1 MDETKPSA
9 DALKIYDEKTDQT
22 EFAQKTI
29 KKINDALDARE
40 QFTLVSNG
48 IPYSQAYEYNIKKAI
63 NYAPKAGSEDR
74 EVSFGIP
81 HEKILAFCSIFLK
94 YVFTL
99 RVRCYGKNDMTPIKG
114 LGEVYRLGIEFSRQV
129 ENFKQLLALIYYETF
144 TQGNAFV
151 LEDWEVRTFVEKV
164 PFQNGEKL
172 KGDDVDF
179 TYEFLD
185 NTTFQEGETIQTRR
199 ALSRVLDGR
208 QVIFDNPE
216 IEDVQN
222 QPGITIEMEFDRDEA
237 KKIFGSLKRWDSVPK
252 SAQTILAAAG
262 LGDKQTLFNSSR
274 WTDKKNKV
282 IAHFRWEKPTNRF
295 NIFLNGVMMFDK
307 DTPFTFFYP
316 ANRYPLTNVPC
327 ERLKGSIYS
336 RSIPAKTKFN
346 SDYVDWILKKL
357 ALKLEQ
363 GIEPAI
369 ITRGKYT
376 LTRDMFK
383 AGQVTHGVRKED
395 YDLTNPDNKGV
406 TPAEFSFLQLFKDII
421 ESQTLNPAASGEI
434 TDATAT
440 AISLADAGQR
450 DKLAYLLDGIV
461 LGFMDMAYQR
471 LETIKYKYTQ
481 KQRETYVDGKK
492 VNVYQNFTINLN
504 GVEHNVMFNDAMP
517 SDPAQVKDLQYSL
530 FEKAHQSKKDGA
542 PMEFHIA
549 DPLAMRDPDITHIIE
564 AVPERIKDSQLTMV
578 SLFSEFSQLLEIFGP
593 EVNREEMKKIY
604 TDATGRPAELFN
616 PPQPQ
621 QPVQPPGDQ
630 TQPTPPNMGSFGK
643 PTLINRPAKPTI
655 SGAIKNKAL
664 GLA

>member
-1 MDETKPSA
+1 MDSTSSTQPA
-9 DALKIYDEKTDQT
+9 AQVLKIYDEKPEQVA
-22 EFAQKTI
+22 FAQKTI
-29 KKINDALDARE
+29 KRINDALDARE

-48 IPYSQAYEYNIKKAI
+48 IPYSQAYEYNIKKGI
-63 NYAPKAGSEDR
+63 NYAPKAGGEDR

-99 RVRCYGKNDMTPIKG
+99 RIRCYSKDMQPVKG

-129 ENFKQLLALIYYETF
+129 ENFKQLLALIYYEVF

-151 LEDWEVRTFVEKV
+151 LEDWEVRTFVEKT
-164 PFQNGEKL
+164 PFKDGKKL
-172 KGDDVDF
+172 KGDDIDF

-185 NTTFQEGETIQTRR
+185 NTAFKDGETVQTRR
-199 ALSRVLDGR
+199 AVSRVLDGR
-208 QVIFDNPE
+208 QVIFGNPE
-216 IEDVQN
+216 IENVED
-222 QPGITIEMEFDRDEA
+222 QPFIVIEEEMDRDEA
-237 KKIFGSLKRWDSVPK
+237 EKIFGSLKRWKSVPRD
-252 SAQTILAAAG
+252 AQNILVSTG
-262 LGDKQTLFNSSR
+262 LDTKQTLFNSSR
-274 WTDKKNKV
+274 WSDKKNKV
-282 IAHFRWEKPTNRF
+282 IIHRFMDKPNNDF
-295 NIFLNGVMMFDK
+295 NIYINGVMMFDK
-307 DTPFTFFYP
+307 VTPFTFFYP

-327 ERLKGSIYS
+327 ERLKGSVYA

-395 YDLTNPDNKGV
+395 YDLANPENKGL
-406 TPAEFSFLQLFKDII
+406 TSDEFSFLQLFKEIL
-421 ESQTLNPAASGEI
+421 ETQTLNPAATGEI

-450 DKLAYLLDGIV
+450 DKLAYLLDGIM

-471 LETIKYKYTQ
+471 LETLKYKYTQ

-492 VNVYQNFTINLN
+492 VNVYQNFTINMN
-504 GVEHNVMFNDAMP
+504 GIEHNVVFNDALP
-517 SDPAQVKDLQYSL
+517 SDPAAIQTMRYDL
-530 FEKAHQSKKDGA
+530 FEKAHQSKKNGA

-549 DPLAMRDPDITHIIE
+549 DPLQIRDPEITHIIE
-564 AVPERIKDSQLTMV
+564 AVPERIKDSNLTMI
-578 SLFSEFSQLLEIFGP
+578 SLFDEFAKLIGIFGN
-593 EVNREEMKKIY
+593 EVSREQMKKIY
-604 TDATGRPAELFN
+604 TDATGRPSELFV

-621 QPVQPPGDQ
+621 QQQLQPGA
-630 TQPTPPNMGSFGK
+630 TPEQLNTGTLGK
-643 PTLINRPAKPTI
+643 PTITN
-655 SGAIKNKAL
+655 AIKSKAL

>member
-1 MDETKPSA
+1 MSTAASAGKP
-9 DALKIYDEKTDQT
+9 T
-22 EFAQKTI
+22 EDVVKLYGEEAQATFAQKTI
-29 KKINDALDARE
+29 KRINDALDARE

-48 IPYSQAYEYNIKKAI
+48 IPYSQAYEYNIKKGI
-63 NYAPKAGSEDR
+63 NYAPKAGGEDR

-99 RVRCYGKNDMTPIKG
+99 RIRCYGKGMVPVKG
-114 LGEVYRLGIEFSRQV
+114 LGEVYRLAIEYSRQV

-151 LEDWEVRTFVEKV
+151 LEDWEVRTFIDRIATKD
-164 PFQNGEKL
+164 GKKL
-172 KGDDVDF
+172 TGDEVDF

-185 NTTFQEGETIQTRR
+185 NTKFQDGETIQTRR
-199 ALSRVLDGR
+199 AVSRVLDGR

-216 IEDVQN
+216 KELVED
-222 QPGITIEMEFDRDEA
+222 QPGITVEMEFDRDEA
-237 KKIFGSLKRWDSVPK
+237 EKIFGSLKRWKEVPK
-252 SAQTILAAAG
+252 DSASILKATQ

-274 WTDKKNKV
+274 WADAKKKV
-282 IAHFRWEKPTNRF
+282 IAHFRFEKPANRF

-327 ERLKGSIYS
+327 ERLKGSIYA

-346 SDYVDWILKKL
+346 SDYIDWLLKKL

-395 YDLTNPDNKGV
+395 YDLANPDSKGI
-406 TPAEFSFLQLFKDII
+406 TSGEFSFLQLFKDII
-421 ESQTLNPAASGEI
+421 ETQTLNPSASGEI

-450 DKLAYLLDGIV
+450 DKLAYLLDGIM
-461 LGFMDMAYQR
+461 LGFVDMAYQR

-481 KQRETYVDGKK
+481 KQRETFVDGKK
-492 VNVYQNFTINLN
+492 VNVYQNFTVNLN
-504 GVEHNVMFNDAMP
+504 GVEHNVTFDDALP
-517 SDPAQVKDLQYSL
+517 TDPAQVQNMRYDL

-542 PMEFHIA
+542 PMEFHLA
-549 DPLAMRDPDITHIIE
+549 DPLAMRDPEITHIIE
-564 AVPERIKDSQLTMV
+564 VVPERIKDSNLTMIT
-578 SLFSEFSQLLEIFGP
+578 LFDEFAKLLQIFGP
-593 EVNREEMKKIY
+593 EVNREQLKKMY
-604 TDATGRPAELFN
+604 TDATGRPSEIFS
-616 PPQPQ
+616 PPQ
-621 QPVQPPGDQ
+621 QPQMQIPGQ
-630 TQPTPPNMGSFGK
+630 EAPEQLNTGSFGK
-643 PTLINRPAKPTI
+643 PKL
-655 SGAIKNKAL
+655 SEAIKSKAL
-664 GLA
+664 GLS